1 MKHILY
7 ITSSLFGDQSA
18 SKQLSDN
25 FVHGLKKRYP
35 GSVVTVLDLA
45 REPLP
50 HLDADEFTAWT
61 IAEEDRTEA
70 QARSASRSDRLVD
83 QLLAHDT
90 LVLAVPMY
98 NLGIPSTLK
107 AWIDRVSRAGKTFR
121 YTAHGA
127 QGLVENIK
135 VYLFFARGGRYRDT
149 PLDTQTGYLKS
160 VLGLM
165 GITDVETVYAEG
177 LNMGDETRT
186 GSLGDAELTIRHLL
200 TEMPAEVK
208 HAAA

>member
-1 MKHILY
+1 MKRILY

-18 SKQLSDN
+18 SKQLSDE
-25 FVHGLKKRYP
+25 FVHGLKMRYP

-50 HLDADEFTAWT
+50 HLDADEFTVWT
-61 IAEEDRTEA
+61 VAEEDRTEA
-70 QARSASRSDRLVD
+70 QARSASRSDRLIT

-107 AWIDRVSRAGKTFR
+107 AWIDRVSRADKTFR

-127 QGLVENIK
+127 QGLVGNMQA
-135 VYLFFARGGRYRDT
+135 YLFFARGGRYRDT
-149 PLDTQTGYLKS
+149 PLDTQTGYLES

-165 GITDVETVYAEG
+165 GITDVESVYAEG
-177 LNMGDETRT
+177 LNMGEETRT
-186 GSLGDAELTIRHLL
+186 GSLDDAQLTIQHLL
-200 TEMPAEVK
+200 DEIPAEVK
-208 HAAA
+208 YAVA